1 MAATRYNP
9 PPNWPPPPDS
19 GWEPGPGWRPD
30 PRWGPPPPG
39 WKLYEPTN
47 PFGRGFG
54 LAYATVVTLFFALYF
69 LIDDM
74 EVSSAYCV
82 GSAMFAAPAAAV
94 LGRISSFRWPWWLYV
109 ITVVVITPFA
119 GEFVLLQQP

>member
-1 MAATRYNP
+1 
-9 PPNWPPPPDS
+9 
-19 GWEPGPGWRPD
+19 
-30 PRWGPPPPG
+30 
-39 WKLYEPTN
+39 
-47 PFGRGFG
+47 
-54 LAYATVVTLFFALYF
+54 VTLFFALYF